1 MQYAQQFTQAYR
13 NAPWRKKTQWLGIF
27 LLAIVSL
34 ALIASLYLS
43 VSSRAAT
50 LGRQILNMQA
60 EIEQLR
66 RANADLTIQLAE
78 LTAADTMQKRAAT
91 LGLQSATPDQIQY
104 VVVPGYAG
112 RQTVQLAS
120 QATFQVSAPLV
131 QPAFSESLFDW
142 MRIQLTSL
150 GWHQV
155 LGALPPTVP

>member
-1 MQYAQQFTQAYR
+1 MQYAHQFTQAYR

-27 LLAIVSL
+27 LLVIVSL

-78 LTAADTMQKRAAT
+78 LTAADTMQQRAAA
-91 LGLQSATPDQIQY
+91 LGLQSASSEQIHY

-120 QATFQVSAPLV
+120 QATFQISAPLV

-150 GWHQV
+150 GWAQV
-155 LGALPPTVP
+155 LGALPPTSP